1 MYVDNDSII
10 KIMDDDDDEKFEFEN
25 NVHILWIL
33 IDWNSF
39 CVCVFVLWNVTFH
52 SMIDVLLYDDE
63 KTFAIDNEIRLLND
77 VDNL

>member
-33 IDWNSF
+33 ID
-39 CVCVFVLWNVTFH
+39 
-52 SMIDVLLYDDE
+52 
-63 KTFAIDNEIRLLND
+63 
-77 VDNL
+77 